1 MTMVKVGELPYKDGK
16 VIDIYDDDS
25 ETSSEEEF
33 DDEGELCF
41 YCDCEIEMTEQG
53 GFLDPESGEVFC
65 EQCWEF
71 IELNK

>member
-1 MTMVKVGELPYKDGK
+1 MVKVGELPYKDGK